1 MAVMTCAP
9 PSPAPNTRSRGEM
22 RGMSPRLYAA
32 DLLGIM
38 GAAGLMLAAA
48 SIA

>member
-1 MAVMTCAP
+1 
-9 PSPAPNTRSRGEM
+9 M